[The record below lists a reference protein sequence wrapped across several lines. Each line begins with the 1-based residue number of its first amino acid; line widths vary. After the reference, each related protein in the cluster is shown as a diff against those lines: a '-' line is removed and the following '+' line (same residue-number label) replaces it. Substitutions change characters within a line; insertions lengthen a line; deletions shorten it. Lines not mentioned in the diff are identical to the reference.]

1 MSEIETLFCLFFV
14 LCNLFS
20 TVCLFYA
27 QFIVDCDP
35 DPWVKNSFQLCSYC
49 CAVFII
55 DLLCVYC
62 YLILVCRLFCMSRIY
77 WPETVNRLRCELLSV
92 IQYLIHDK

>member
-20 TVCLFYA
+20 TVCLFYV
-27 QFIVDCDP
+27 QFIVDWDP
-35 DPWVKNSFQLCSYC
+35 DLWVKNSFQLCSYC
-49 CAVFII
+49 CAVLTI

-77 WPETVNRLRCELLSV
+77 WPDTVNRLCELLSV
-92 IQYLIHDK
+92 IQHLIHDK